1 MKFLFLAFLMEM
13 VNVEKSISQA
23 FKNYIV
29 NYFKNGNNMRVTLK
43 KDNFYSIMYNSF
55 INAQNYLITNSK
67 KLNINMNY

>member
-43 KDNFYSIMYNSF
+43 KDNFYY
-55 INAQNYLITNSK
+55 INVQLIC
-67 KLNINMNY
+67 